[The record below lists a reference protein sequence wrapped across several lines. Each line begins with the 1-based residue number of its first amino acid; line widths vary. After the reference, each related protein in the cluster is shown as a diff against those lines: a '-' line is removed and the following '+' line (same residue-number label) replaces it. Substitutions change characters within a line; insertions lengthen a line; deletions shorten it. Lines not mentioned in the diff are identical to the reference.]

1 MWGPYVR
8 LFYWTR
14 LNIMATYDFQTGLSG
29 AASGAAAGSTIAPG
43 IGTAV
48 GAGVG
53 LLSGFFGGGDGNSAR
68 DREVQRNREAL
79 AHLIDRRDAALDAS
93 PTDTTF
99 FKTGTAEL
107 QEQAGRQADRDA
119 AQAAARG
126 LSGSQFE
133 VAQAKTRRKT
143 RAEAL
148 RGLLRSS
155 AQIDRQQERQAQQQV
170 QRQRESLNAL
180 VSDQARAQERR
191 SAQRGQALRQTFS
204 NLPFL
209 LEQADFGFGEDAA
222 EGGAIIDS
230 TQGVRSRSRSRSP
243 IGTLA

>member
-1 MWGPYVR
+1 
-8 LFYWTR
+8 
-14 LNIMATYDFQTGLSG
+14 MASYDFQTGLSG
-29 AASGAAAGSTIAPG
+29 AASGAGAGATVGSAVPG
-43 IGTAV
+43 IGTAI

-53 LLSGFFGGGDGNSAR
+53 GLVGAATGFFGGGSEASPVR
-68 DREVQRNREAL
+68 DRAIEENRKRLQAL
-79 AHLIDRRDAALDAS
+79 IQERKAAEDRS

-99 FKTGTAEL
+99 FNTGVAEL

-133 VAQAKTRRKT
+133 LAQANSRRQT

-155 AQIDRQQERQAQQQV
+155 AQIDRQQERQAQRQV

-180 VSDQARAQERR
+180 VSDQAQAQERR
-191 SAQRGQALRQTFS
+191 SARRGQALRQTFS

-230 TQGVRSRSRSRSP
+230 TQGVRSRSP

>member
-1 MWGPYVR
+1 
-8 LFYWTR
+8 
-14 LNIMATYDFQTGLSG
+14 MATYDFQTGLSG
-29 AASGAAAGSTIAPG
+29 AASGAAAGSSFGPV
-43 IGTAV
+43 GTAV
-48 GAGVG
+48 GGVLG
-53 LLSGFFGGGDGNSAR
+53 LASGFLGGGSEMSPA
-68 DREVQRNREAL
+68 RNRAIEENRKRLQAL
-79 AHLIDRRDAALDAS
+79 IQERKAAEDRS

-99 FKTGTAEL
+99 FKTGEAEL
-107 QEQAGRQADRDA
+107 QEQADREADRDA

-133 VAQAKTRRKT
+133 VAQAKSRRQT

-209 LEQADFGFGEDAA
+209 LEQADFGFGEDTA

-230 TQGVRSRSRSRSP
+230 TQGVRSRSP